1 MGGMGAEIFKIEEEK
16 TEKMK
21 LKVAKPRLK
30 KSTEFTAL
38 NIHWLILSAIL

>member
-21 LKVAKPRLK
+21 PKVANQPLQKWA
-30 KSTEFTAL
+30 EFSAL
-38 NIHWLILSAIL
+38 NIH